1 MYTQVLYL
9 GCIPGLYT
17 QAVYPL
23 YTQAV
28 YPLYILYLLGSNNVV
43 EYTFVVGSSEHV
55 ICFDELSVLTCS
67 LTQGVSTRSKHIQ
80 PRLVFQYRLCK
91 CIKLCFRLDTAA
103 IWGSWFGRGNCLHHF
118 WECESHITRPKVCT
132 VIVCHVNSSI
142 ATSTCTCNLCCIYRA
157 TQPCI
162 LGNSHSLTVIF
173 TRKYY

>member
-28 YPLYILYLLGSNNVV
+28 YPLYIHYLLGSNNVV

-55 ICFDELSVLTCS
+55 IRFDELSVLTCS
-67 LTQGVSTRSKHIQ
+67 LTQGVSTRSKRTQ

-91 CIKLCFRLDTAA
+91 CIKLCFQLP
-103 IWGSWFGRGNCLHHF
+103 FGVHGLA
-118 WECESHITRPKVCT
+118 EGIVCT
-132 VIVCHVNSSI
+132 IFGSV
-142 ATSTCTCNLCCIYRA
+142 
-157 TQPCI
+157 
-162 LGNSHSLTVIF
+162 SHT
-173 TRKYY
+173 